1 MSAVL
6 KPVEEASEAVDVVV
20 TLAKKVNDAYTRYA
34 PILNMSKE
42 ALIAKAL
49 DAFVEEMHDAA
60 AFLEG
65 EKALAA
71 GSKTYSWEE
80 IQRENGLL

>member
-6 KPVEEASEAVDVVV
+6 KPVEEASEEVVI
-20 TLAKKVNDAYTRYA
+20 TLAKNVSDAYTRYA
-34 PILNMSKE
+34 PILNMSRE

-65 EKALAA
+65 EKALATGA
-71 GSKTYSWEE
+71 KTYSWED

>member
-6 KPVEEASEAVDVVV
+6 KPVEEASEEVVI
-20 TLAKKVNDAYTRYA
+20 TLAKNVSDAYTRYA
-34 PILNMSKE
+34 PILNMSRE

-71 GSKTYSWEE
+71 GAKTYSWED